1 MAGATVTAGTI
12 INTPRSVHEGN
23 FSIYMK
29 YECNG
34 TTISASDN
42 IVMGYIPSNVTVLDG
57 YIWGSIASA
66 GTFKVGTSA
75 SISALSTT
83 ISMTAGGVTRFLGIP
98 RQFSLSADAEGNLSK
113 IGIMV
118 KCVAGTTTVTGSLNM
133 ILICAK
139 DVTV

>member
-1 MAGATVTAGTI
+1 MAGSTVTAGSI
-12 INTPRSVHEGN
+12 INTPRSNHEGN
-23 FSIYMK
+23 YAIHFK

-34 TTISASDN
+34 TTISASD
-42 IVMGYIPSNVTVLDG
+42 IMMMGYIPSNVTVLDG
-57 YIWGSIASA
+57 YIWGSIASL

-83 ISMTAGGVTRFLGIP
+83 ISMTAGGVTHFAGVP

-113 IGIMV
+113 IGIFV

-133 ILICAK
+133 VLICCK
-139 DVTV
+139 DVTI